1 MKGLLPSFVTY
12 FCAGFMLAIP
22 LALAMVFINP
32 VFGLLLVGVYYSWC
46 FFLWD
51 HLRLLRQ
58 RELGSALR
66 LALASGLPIDRVL
79 APEIPVK
86 TVWSWCERAIQWVV
100 PFPFFRPIWDMRY
113 GYLALRK
120 RAADLYLAGQ
130 GEEALALPGL
140 LCRDDLFDIRVGQ
153 ASPDRSDLKEREDLD
168 LVPRL
173 MTLVPGLFY
182 PLLVLILVVVITLLW
197 SVFVAPKIARIFLEF
212 NLPLPAL
219 TQWVLAWANS
229 VLAGILPILLVT
241 GAILM
246 AAYYESPLRWWL
258 PGLKGIFGTHGRG
271 LILSALGHL
280 VNRAMPL
287 DKAIAW
293 LLTSKAADGTG
304 TRRLNRLARFLDS
317 GMDASKALYQS
328 RLVRQSEAA
337 WLATTPASGRFGHAL
352 VELGQSLQAI
362 ALRRLE
368 LRTIL
373 ATTLG
378 TVVVG
383 LVVATTVLA
392 IFTPLIE
399 LISWITP

>member
-79 APEIPVK
+79 APEIPAK

-140 LCRDDLFDIRVGQ
+140 LGQRFVYRLFEQQRAGSDVQSFGRRHHDRHKLGILWLQRV
-153 ASPDRSDLKEREDLD
+153 AC
-168 LVPRL
+168 
-173 MTLVPGLFY
+173 
-182 PLLVLILVVVITLLW
+182 
-197 SVFVAPKIARIFLEF
+197 
-212 NLPLPAL
+212 LPLYLERL
-219 TQWVLAWANS
+219 THS
-229 VLAGILPILLVT
+229 
-241 GAILM
+241 
-246 AAYYESPLRWWL
+246 
-258 PGLKGIFGTHGRG
+258 
-271 LILSALGHL
+271 
-280 VNRAMPL
+280 
-287 DKAIAW
+287 
-293 LLTSKAADGTG
+293 
-304 TRRLNRLARFLDS
+304 
-317 GMDASKALYQS
+317 
-328 RLVRQSEAA
+328 
-337 WLATTPASGRFGHAL
+337 
-352 VELGQSLQAI
+352 
-362 ALRRLE
+362 
-368 LRTIL
+368 
-373 ATTLG
+373 
-378 TVVVG
+378 
-383 LVVATTVLA
+383 
-392 IFTPLIE
+392 
-399 LISWITP
+399 

>member
-1 MKGLLPSFVTY
+1 MKGLSPGFIMY
-12 FCAGFMLAIP
+12 FCAGIVLAIP

-32 VFGLLLVGVYYSWC
+32 VFGLLMVGVYYSWC

-79 APEIPVK
+79 TPEIP
-86 TVWSWCERAIQWVV
+86 TRTFWSWGERAILWVV

-113 GYLALRK
+113 GYSALRK
-120 RAADLYLAGQ
+120 RAADLYLAGRV
-130 GEEALALPGL
+130 EEALALPGL
-140 LCRDDLFDIRVGQ
+140 ICRDDLFDIRVGL
-153 ASPDRSDLKEREDLD
+153 ASPDRADLNERDDLD

-182 PLLVLILVVVITLLW
+182 PLLVLILVVVVTLFW
-197 SVFVAPKIARIFLEF
+197 SVLVAPKIARIFLEF
-212 NLPLPAL
+212 NVPLPAL

-229 VLAGILPILLVT
+229 VLAGILPILLVM
-241 GAILM
+241 GSILM

-293 LLTSKAADGTG
+293 LQTAKAADGTG
-304 TRRLNRLARFLDS
+304 TRRLTRLSRLLET

-328 RLVRQSEAA
+328 GLARQSEAA
-337 WLATTPASGRFGHAL
+337 WLATTPASGRFGSAL
-352 VELGQSLQAI
+352 AELGQSLQGL

-368 LRTIL
+368 RRSIIV
-373 ATTLG
+373 ATLG

-383 LVVATTVLA
+383 VVVATTVLA

-399 LISWITP
+399 LITWLTP